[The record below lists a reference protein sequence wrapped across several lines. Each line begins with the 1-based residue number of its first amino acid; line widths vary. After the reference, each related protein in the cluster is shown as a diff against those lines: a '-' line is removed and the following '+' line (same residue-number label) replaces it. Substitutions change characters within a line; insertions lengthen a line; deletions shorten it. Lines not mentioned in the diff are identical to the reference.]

1 MKKKLNKKN
10 PIIFPRRNQSIK
22 NYIKDYLKLYSKVTD
37 NIDQNKVEKI
47 KKMIVTAIKKN
58 NQIFSAG
65 NGGSASISNHL
76 MCDYLKG
83 VKLHSKY
90 KIKPKV
96 YSLTNSNELITAI
109 SNDENFDRIFVSQIE
124 NLSKRSDLIIM
135 FSCSGTSK
143 NILNLIDYANKN
155 KIRSI
160 LFSGFL
166 KKKLNVNVNLN
177 LNCKNYGLCE
187 DIFSSLMHSI
197 MQSIVF
203 EKYKKSKLRL

>member
-65 NGGSASISNHL
+65 NGGSASISKPSNS
-76 MCDYLKG
+76 DYLKG
-83 VKLHSKY
+83 VKLNSKY
-90 KIKPKV
+90 KIDKV

-160 LFSGFL
+160 LFFWFF
-166 KKKLNVNVNLN
+166 KKKIK
-177 LNCKNYGLCE
+177 CKC
-187 DIFSSLMHSI
+187 
-197 MQSIVF
+197 
-203 EKYKKSKLRL
+203 